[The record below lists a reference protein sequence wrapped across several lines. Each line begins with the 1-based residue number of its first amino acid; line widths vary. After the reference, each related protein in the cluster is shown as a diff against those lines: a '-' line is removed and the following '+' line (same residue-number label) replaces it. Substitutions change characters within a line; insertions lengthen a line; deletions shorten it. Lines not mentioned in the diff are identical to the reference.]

1 MFISRC
7 LRNCIEL
14 LFMWYTYTCFNSYS
28 AVLCNGFTQVFKLV
42 LTEYCY
48 LIEQVSVGYGT
59 VTAYA
64 LLSLEPRGTL
74 FVSPGMEVGAIP
86 SLAHVL
92 YVVRLHSDHKGWSD
106 SETWES
112 VHNLNYFINFSSCV
126 CLYCL
131 CKFLVLLYILPV
143 IPFVLWFTGLWWNDC
158 WRTFTRSRSWCKMNF

>member
-1 MFISRC
+1 M
-7 LRNCIEL
+7 
-14 LFMWYTYTCFNSYS
+14 
-28 AVLCNGFTQVFKLV
+28 

-106 SETWES
+106 SET
-112 VHNLNYFINFSSCV
+112 
-126 CLYCL
+126 
-131 CKFLVLLYILPV
+131 
-143 IPFVLWFTGLWWNDC
+143 
-158 WRTFTRSRSWCKMNF
+158 